1 MAKAGEKQTPEQKA
15 ERAVWRLLGQL
26 TAVGYIDKA
35 IQERL
40 YYVKGGKFI
49 RVEDFDS
56 ILCYKVIRDHHLEP
70 LNMTVNDLEAWLVA
84 RGIQRK
90 AERRVKR
97 SLPLYD

>member
-49 RVEDFDS
+49 RVEDFDR

-70 LNMTVNDLEAWLVA
+70 VGMTVDQLEEWLIA
-84 RGIQRK
+84 RGVKRQ
-90 AERRVKR
+90 AEKRVKR